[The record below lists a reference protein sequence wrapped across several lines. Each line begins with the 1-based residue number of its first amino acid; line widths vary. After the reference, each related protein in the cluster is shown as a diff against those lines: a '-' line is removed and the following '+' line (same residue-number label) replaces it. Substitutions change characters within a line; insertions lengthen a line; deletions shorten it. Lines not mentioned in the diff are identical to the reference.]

1 MHPTASTARRDD
13 PRHPAALPLVAAPL
27 PPARESSGPEPRA
40 RMHPTAS
47 TSPRNDLRR
56 PATLALVAAPLLLTA
71 GDTLGMLTR
80 QETIHWTLLLWLSF
94 VVFVP
99 AVFALAHLVRTR
111 APRAGLVLGGVALFG
126 TMMGASMQ
134 VFFRAGIALQQAS
147 DAAATAAIEPVAQR
161 AWAPP
166 SLFFMTTVAPGLF
179 FPLGMLG
186 LGIALAVGRQVT
198 RGAALLLCLGAVLF
212 PVGHA
217 VGIPVALIG
226 GDLVLV
232 AALSWIAAEVRRRP
246 ELWGGGGTMS

>member
-1 MHPTASTARRDD
+1 MHPTALADRPD
-13 PRHPAALPLVAAPL
+13 
-27 PPARESSGPEPRA
+27 
-40 RMHPTAS
+40 
-47 TSPRNDLRR
+47 DLRR
-56 PATLALVAAPLLLTA
+56 PAALALVFAPLLLTA
-71 GDTLGMLTR
+71 GDTVGVLTKHG
-80 QETIHWTLLLWLSF
+80 TIHWTLLLWLSF

-99 AVFALAHLVRTR
+99 AIFALAHLVRTR
-111 APRAGLVLGGVALFG
+111 APRTGLVLGGVALFG
-126 TMMGASMQ
+126 AMMGASMQ

-147 DAAATAAIEPVAQR
+147 DAAATAVIQPVAER

-179 FPLGMLG
+179 FPLGMLS
-186 LGIALAVGRQVT
+186 LGIALALGRQVP

-232 AALSWIAAEVRRRP
+232 AALAWIAAEVRCRP
-246 ELWGGGGTMS
+246 ELWGGGGTAS